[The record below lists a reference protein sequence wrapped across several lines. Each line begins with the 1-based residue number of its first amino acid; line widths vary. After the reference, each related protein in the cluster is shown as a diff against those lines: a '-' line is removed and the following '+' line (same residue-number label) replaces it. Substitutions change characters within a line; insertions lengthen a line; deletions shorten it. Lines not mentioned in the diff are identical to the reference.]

1 MTRSSK
7 LLIIILLL
15 LVSGWGQELF
25 TVQNQEQA
33 AMARSGGRKGLFV
46 RMCNGRAR
54 VWRRPESQAPDLS
67 DRGRRAKPIA
77 LGYARFT
84 SLMGSLP
91 LCGSGCDVRVR
102 RSDASG

>member
-33 AMARSGGRKGLFV
+33 AMEEAGESGPG
-46 RMCNGRAR
+46 
-54 VWRRPESQAPDLS
+54 SQ
-67 DRGRRAKPIA
+67 
-77 LGYARFT
+77 
-84 SLMGSLP
+84 
-91 LCGSGCDVRVR
+91 
-102 RSDASG
+102 